1 MGKIIGI
8 LIAGVVV
15 FVGTLAGA
23 LAVTGKLNADTL
35 AKLMGGKEAAHTES
49 AAAPQA
55 ELGPLSTKIKEEQ
68 ERLRARER
76 ELDERESQLEQREAQ
91 LEQTLAEVT
100 KLQEEVNA
108 AFEQADAEHQAR
120 ILQIAKTMEK
130 MDPKNAAI
138 DLAAM
143 TPEDA
148 AIIVPLITDRSRGKI
163 LDEML
168 PEPRAQLLE
177 VLQEKKL

>member
-23 LAVTGKLNADTL
+23 LAMTGKLNAETF
-35 AKLMGGKEAAHTES
+35 AKLLGKEEAAHPT
-49 AAAPQA
+49 AAAPVQD
-55 ELGPLSTKIKEEQ
+55 LGPLTTKIKEEQ
-68 ERLRARER
+68 ERQRAKEIELNER
-76 ELDERESQLEQREAQ
+76 EAQLEQREAQ
-91 LEQTLAEVT
+91 LEQMLAEVT

-108 AFEQADAEHQAR
+108 ALGQVDEQHQAA

-130 MDPKNAAI
+130 MDPKNAAM

-148 AIIVPLITDRSRGKI
+148 SHIVLQITERSRGKI
-163 LDEML
+163 LDEMM

>member
-15 FVGTLAGA
+15 FVGTLVGA
-23 LAVTGKLNADTL
+23 LAATGKLNADTF
-35 AKLMGGKEAAHTES
+35 AKLLGKQEAAHPD
-49 AAAPQA
+49 AATPA
-55 ELGPLSTKIKEEQ
+55 EDLGPLTTKIKEEQ
-68 ERLRARER
+68 ERLRAKEL
-76 ELDERESQLEQREAQ
+76 ELDEREAQLDQREA
-91 LEQTLAEVT
+91 LLDQTLAEVT
-100 KLQEEVNA
+100 KAQEEVAAALGQLDEQHNA
-108 AFEQADAEHQAR
+108 A

-130 MDPKNAAI
+130 MDPANAAI

-148 AIIVPLITDRSRGKI
+148 AKIVPLITDRSRGKI
-163 LDEML
+163 LDEMEA
-168 PEPRAQLLE
+168 EPRARLLE